1 MYSKKSALCFAFI
14 AIAILI
20 SNCSDST
27 EPGNAAAELIPL
39 KVGNS
44 WNYKLTSYDSS
55 GSISYIENQNSTI
68 IKDTSISNYTWYAYN
83 DAPNGIWFTNK
94 SDGYWAFIKANTG
107 SIVKDTSMIVF
118 RYPTQVG
125 DIYPGDYMPM
135 EVIAINEEI
144 IVGAR
149 VFQTIHIISTY
160 TDTTHYLLD
169 SFEWFIAPQ
178 VGIIKTMQIGRKPSG
193 DKFIVFKRELESYKL
208 KYF

>member
-27 EPGNAAAELIPL
+27 EPGNSATELIPL

-83 DAPNGIWFTNK
+83 DVPNGIWFTNK

-107 SIVKDTSMIVF
+107 LITNDTSIFVYK
-118 RYPTQVG
+118 YPTEVG
-125 DIYPGDYMPM
+125 DIYGDPNSPM
-135 EVIAINEEI
+135 EVVAIDEEI

-169 SFEWFIAPQ
+169 SFELFIAPQ
-178 VGIIKTMQIGRKPSG
+178 VGIIKTMQIGRKPNG